1 MWQHCSVHW
10 NHSTK
15 WNHPSPLHF
24 SINLAFRHFS
34 IFTYYS
40 ITSSSAIM
48 MTQTLCSSYNN
59 SLFRSKAILINLFIC
74 LSGILGWLGTGAL
87 ALWGAAEG
95 RGHVQPGGKMASGGP
110 NGFPLVPMR
119 WLPGRQKQI
128 LYCGAWRKNDNSGH
142 KMGVSDL
149 KYRKIKISIRK
160 TKHGNK
166 WPRAVEKAN
175 SEFSADP
182 TSPRKSV

>member
-95 RGHVQPGGKMASGGP
+95 RGHVQPGEKMASGGP
-110 NGFPLVPMR
+110 NGFPRYLWGGYQEDRNKSFTVVHDEIMTTV
-119 WLPGRQKQI
+119 I
-128 LYCGAWRKNDNSGH
+128 
-142 KMGVSDL
+142 
-149 KYRKIKISIRK
+149 IKWEFL
-160 TKHGNK
+160 TWNT
-166 WPRAVEKAN
+166 EK
-175 SEFSADP
+175 
-182 TSPRKSV
+182 